1 MPSKP
6 TVTAKMIMEMIEKQQ
21 FRCALSGRTLTPE
34 SASLDHILP
43 LSRNGVHDITNLWV
57 VDHRVNAA
65 KGTLTLDEF
74 VNLCGDVVS
83 FTKGVQDGT
92 NA

>member
-1 MPSKP
+1 MPGKP
-6 TVTAKMIMEMIEKQQ
+6 TVTAKMIMKLIEKQQ
-21 FRCALSGRTLTPE
+21 FRCAVSGRTLTPE

-74 VNLCGDVVS
+74 VNLCGDVVRL
-83 FTKGVQDGT
+83 TKKSGNCPD
-92 NA
+92 A